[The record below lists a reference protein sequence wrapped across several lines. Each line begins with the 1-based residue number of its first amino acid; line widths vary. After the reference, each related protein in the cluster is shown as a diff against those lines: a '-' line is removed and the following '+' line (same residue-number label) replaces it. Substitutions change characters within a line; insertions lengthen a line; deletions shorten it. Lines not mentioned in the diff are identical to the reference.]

1 MNIMR
6 HKLISSRWKYMIIIS
21 SIFLTLNTMVVFGV
35 PLSMSYSN
43 QENIRNEHIAHG
55 KEYNKKL
62 VDSSCIVNGS
72 KYGEGEYTPGAGP
85 CEECICHPPNVV
97 CSMMKCPI
105 NTGCI
110 TIQLPNKCCPKY
122 KCDCEHKGKQYN
134 NGEKINKSDESA
146 CRVCFCNGGEIVCT
160 SIVCYTRNDCQG
172 YYLPGDCCPKYDNCS
187 STSIE
192 QKQKESMTSKK
203 SNGRQIYN
211 WSHTT
216 ELNFNEDGIWKRDTE
231 KSQNQELTTVPN
243 FLTTMP
249 ITFYDSKKVT
259 RDMNTSLPYFEE
271 LDASTA
277 NSILDTNFTFNK
289 SDIEINNLVTVG
301 DINESLKT
309 SFLGFEIDNFTTY
322 EETTDTSFIT
332 NNKTSEIIPQF
343 EELFDTTTDI
353 DNSVIITDQNGTETI
368 IGLTEEPVTEEII
381 NSVPR
386 TSSTQVEIFN
396 PNDLMLDTEKSM
408 IELSTIA
415 SEIDITTEMDYEES
429 REATTPRAPD
439 KSTIGTPH
447 KLVMDTL
454 QKTIEDE
461 INTENTFTDLE
472 DTTDMFGPNFGY
484 KTQTNQI
491 SFDSN
496 SDSTQTKKNTYTTFL
511 PTILTT
517 LKNMKE
523 ITTEYPH
530 NELFNQSF
538 NNSNIKN
545 IKHNISENIE
555 YDSENISINTNKSTE
570 MYNDTSFLELETKNT
585 TSCINSS
592 CTNSSKLND
601 ELFDSQSK
609 PTSTTPFIIETKL
622 LPIKDSLRSV
632 IRKITYPKEY
642 PDEFETIQNGPSL
655 TITKRT
661 YTSIPDIVYTT
672 TTMVTLPTLELIYK
686 ADKEI
691 EKYLSEIQPTTIK
704 PSNSLRPLRN
714 ISFLNPA

>member
-1 MNIMR
+1 MV
-6 HKLISSRWKYMIIIS
+6 IIS
-21 SIFLTLNTMVVFGV
+21 SFFLTLNTVVFGV

-43 QENIRNEHIAHG
+43 QENIKNENVEYE
-55 KEYNKKL
+55 KEYDKKL
-62 VDSSCIVNGS
+62 ADSSCIVNGS

-134 NGEKINKSDESA
+134 NGEKINKSDESD

-187 STSIE
+187 STLIE
-192 QKQKESMTSKK
+192 QKQKELITSKK
-203 SNGRQIYN
+203 SNGRKIDN
-211 WSHTT
+211 WSGTT
-216 ELNFNEDGIWKRDTE
+216 EHNFNEEGIWKRDTA
-231 KSQNQELTTVPN
+231 KSQNQELTTVP
-243 FLTTMP
+243 
-249 ITFYDSKKVT
+249 ITFHDPETVI
-259 RDMNTSLPYFEE
+259 RDINTSLPYFEE

-277 NSILDTNFTFNK
+277 NSMLDKNITFDE

-301 DINESLKT
+301 ESSKT

-322 EETTDTSFIT
+322 RETTDTSFIT
-332 NNKTSEIIPQF
+332 NNSNSEIIPQF

-386 TSSTQVEIFN
+386 TSTQVEIFN
-396 PNDLMLDTEKSM
+396 PNDLMLDTGKPM
-408 IELSTIA
+408 IELSTMT
-415 SEIDITTEMDYEES
+415 SEIDITTEMDYEGS

-439 KSTIGTPH
+439 KSTVGTPH

-454 QKTIEDE
+454 QKTVEDE

-484 KTQTNQI
+484 KTQTHQTP
-491 SFDSN
+491 FDSN
-496 SDSTQTKKNTYTTFL
+496 SDSTHTKKNTYTTTFL

-517 LKNMKE
+517 SKIIKE
-523 ITTEYPH
+523 ITTEH
-530 NELFNQSF
+530 SQNELFNQSF
-538 NNSNIKN
+538 TNSNIKN
-545 IKHNISENIE
+545 IKNNISENIE
-555 YDSENISINTNKSTE
+555 YNPENITIITNKSTE
-570 MYNDTSFLELETKNT
+570 MYNDTTFLKLEIENS
-585 TSCINSS
+585 TSCVNSS

-601 ELFDSQSK
+601 ELFDFQSE
-609 PTSTTPFIIETKL
+609 STTPFIIETKL
-622 LPIKDSLRSV
+622 LPSQDSLRSV
-632 IRKITYPKEY
+632 IKKITYPKEY

-661 YTSIPDIVYTT
+661 YTSIPDIIYTT

-691 EKYLSEIQPTTIK
+691 EKYLSEIQSTTIK
-704 PSNSLRPLRN
+704 PSNSLRPLQN
-714 ISFLNPA
+714 ISFLNPT

>member
-6 HKLISSRWKYMIIIS
+6 HKLISSKWKCMVIIP
-21 SIFLTLNTMVVFGV
+21 SIFLTLSTVVFGV

-43 QENIRNEHIAHG
+43 QENIKNEHLAHE
-55 KEYNKKL
+55 KEFDKKL
-62 VDSSCIVNGS
+62 ADSSCIVNGS

-134 NGEKINKSDESA
+134 NGEKVNESDESA
-146 CRVCFCNGGEIVCT
+146 CRVCYCNGGEIVCT

-187 STSIE
+187 STLKE
-192 QKQKESMTSKK
+192 QKQIESMSFEK
-203 SNGRQIYN
+203 SNNRNIDD

-216 ELNFNEDGIWKRDTE
+216 EQNYNEDNIWKRDTE
-231 KSQNQELTTVPN
+231 KNQKEELTTVPN
-243 FLTTMP
+243 FVTTML
-249 ITFYDSKKVT
+249 IYDPEKVI
-259 RDMNTSLPYFEE
+259 RGINTSLPKNYEIVE
-271 LDASTA
+271 
-277 NSILDTNFTFNK
+277 TNITFNE
-289 SDIEINNLVTVG
+289 SDNDINNFVTMG
-301 DINESLKT
+301 DLFESSNT
-309 SFLGFEIDNFTTY
+309 SFLGFEIDNFTTHV
-322 EETTDTSFIT
+322 ETTDTSFIT
-332 NNKTSEIIPQF
+332 YNTTSQIVPQF
-343 EELFDTTTDI
+343 EELFDTTTNI

-368 IGLTEEPVTEEII
+368 IGLTEEPATEEIS
-381 NSVPR
+381 NSVPE

-396 PNDLMLDTEKSM
+396 PNDLMLETKKPM
-408 IELSTIA
+408 IEFSTIA
-415 SEIDITTEMDYEES
+415 SEIDITTEMDYEDS

-439 KSTIGTPH
+439 QPTI
-447 KLVMDTL
+447 
-454 QKTIEDE
+454 
-461 INTENTFTDLE
+461 DLE

-484 KTQTNQI
+484 KTQTHQI
-491 SFDSN
+491 SLDST
-496 SDSTQTKKNTYTTFL
+496 SDSTEIIKKSYTTTL

-517 LKNMKE
+517 LKKNMNE
-523 ITTEYPH
+523 TTTEYPQ
-530 NELFNQSF
+530 NELLNIPLS
-538 NNSNIKN
+538 NSDIKN
-545 IKHNISENIE
+545 IKNNISENIE
-555 YDSENISINTNKSTE
+555 YNLKNIYINTNNVTE
-570 MYNDTSFLELETKNT
+570 IYNDTNFLESGQQNT
-585 TSCINSS
+585 ASCVNKS

-601 ELFDSQSK
+601 ELFDLQSES
-609 PTSTTPFIIETKL
+609 TSTTPFIIETKL
-622 LPIKDSLRSV
+622 LPIQDSLHSD

-672 TTMVTLPTLELIYK
+672 TTMVTLPTLDLIFK

-691 EKYLSEIQPTTIK
+691 EKYLTEIQSTTVK
-704 PSNSLRPLRN
+704 LSNNLAPLRN
-714 ISFLNPA
+714 VSFLNST

>member
-1 MNIMR
+1 MR
-6 HKLISSRWKYMIIIS
+6 HKLISSRWKCMVIIS
-21 SIFLTLNTMVVFGV
+21 SIFLTLNTVVFGV

-43 QENIRNEHIAHG
+43 QENIKNEHFAHE
-55 KEYNKKL
+55 KEYDKKL
-62 VDSSCIVNGS
+62 AESSCVVNGS
-72 KYGEGEYTPGAGP
+72 KYGEGEYIPGAGP

-187 STSIE
+187 STLIE
-192 QKQKESMTSKK
+192 QKQKESMNSKK
-203 SNGRQIYN
+203 SNSRNIDY
-211 WSHTT
+211 WLHTT
-216 ELNFNEDGIWKRDTE
+216 EQTYNEDGIWKRDTE
-231 KSQNQELTTVPN
+231 KSQEQELTTVPN
-243 FLTTMP
+243 FVTTIP
-249 ITFYDSKKVT
+249 IYDPEKVIT
-259 RDMNTSLPYFEE
+259 DINTSLPNIYK
-271 LDASTA
+271 
-277 NSILDTNFTFNK
+277 ILEKNTSFNE
-289 SDIEINNLVTVG
+289 SDNDINLVTVG
-301 DINESLKT
+301 DLIESSNT
-309 SFLGFEIDNFTTY
+309 SFLGFEIDNI
-322 EETTDTSFIT
+322 TTDVKTTDISFIT
-332 NNKTSEIIPQF
+332 NNTASEIVPQF
-343 EELFDTTTDI
+343 EELFETTTDI
-353 DNSVIITDQNGTETI
+353 DNSVILTDQNGTETI
-368 IGLTEEPVTEEII
+368 IGLTEEPATEEIS
-381 NSVPR
+381 NSVPE

-396 PNDLMLDTEKSM
+396 PNDLMLDTEKPM
-408 IELSTIA
+408 IELSTIT

-447 KLVMDTL
+447 KLVMNTL

-484 KTQTNQI
+484 KTQTQQI
-491 SFDSN
+491 SFDTN
-496 SDSTQTKKNTYTTFL
+496 LDTTQKKKNTYTTSL
-511 PTILTT
+511 PKILTT
-517 LKNMKE
+517 LQNMKE
-523 ITTEYPH
+523 TATESPQ
-530 NELFNQSF
+530 NELLNKPLSNF
-538 NNSNIKN
+538 NNKKIKN
-545 IKHNISENIE
+545 NISENIE
-555 YDSENISINTNKSTE
+555 YNLKNISININKATE
-570 MYNDTSFLELETKNT
+570 MYNDTIYLELEKNNT
-585 TSCINSS
+585 ASCVNNS

-601 ELFDSQSK
+601 ELFDSQSES
-609 PTSTTPFIIETKL
+609 TSTTPFIIETKL
-622 LPIKDSLRSV
+622 LPIQDSLRSV
-632 IRKITYPKEY
+632 IGKITYPKEY

-672 TTMVTLPTLELIYK
+672 TTMVTLPTLDLIYK

-691 EKYLSEIQPTTIK
+691 EKYLTETQSTTFK
-704 PSNSLRPLRN
+704 PRNNLGPLRN
-714 ISFLNPA
+714 VSFLNPT

>member
-6 HKLISSRWKYMIIIS
+6 HKLISSRWKCMIIIS
-21 SIFLTLNTMVVFGV
+21 SIFLTLNTMVFGV

-187 STSIE
+187 STLIE

-243 FLTTMP
+243 FLTTTP
-249 ITFYDSKKVT
+249 ITFYDSKKIT
-259 RDMNTSLPYFEE
+259 RDMNTSLPYFKE

-277 NSILDTNFTFNK
+277 ISILDTNFTFDK
-289 SDIEINNLVTVG
+289 PDIEVNNLVTVG

-309 SFLGFEIDNFTTY
+309 SFLGFEIDNFTTH

-332 NNKTSEIIPQF
+332 NNKTSEIILQF

-368 IGLTEEPVTEEII
+368 IGLTEEPITEEII
-381 NSVPR
+381 NLVPR

-408 IELSTIA
+408 IELSTVA

-496 SDSTQTKKNTYTTFL
+496 SDNTQIKKNTYTTFL

-517 LKNMKE
+517 LKNTKE
-523 ITTEYPH
+523 ITTEYPQ

-545 IKHNISENIE
+545 IKHNIK
-555 YDSENISINTNKSTE
+555 ENISINTNKSTE

-601 ELFDSQSK
+601 ELFDSQLE

-691 EKYLSEIQPTTIK
+691 EKYLSEIQSTTIK
-704 PSNSLRPLRN
+704 PSNNLRPLRN

>member
-1 MNIMR
+1 MV
-6 HKLISSRWKYMIIIS
+6 IIS
-21 SIFLTLNTMVVFGV
+21 SFFLTLNTVVFGV

-43 QENIRNEHIAHG
+43 QENIKNENVEYE
-55 KEYNKKL
+55 KEYDKKL
-62 VDSSCIVNGS
+62 ADSSCIVNGS

-134 NGEKINKSDESA
+134 NGEKINKSDESD

-187 STSIE
+187 STLIE
-192 QKQKESMTSKK
+192 QKQKELITSKK
-203 SNGRQIYN
+203 SNGRKIDN
-211 WSHTT
+211 WSGTT
-216 ELNFNEDGIWKRDTE
+216 EHNFNEEGIWKRDTA
-231 KSQNQELTTVPN
+231 KSQNQELTTVP
-243 FLTTMP
+243 
-249 ITFYDSKKVT
+249 ITFHDPETVI
-259 RDMNTSLPYFEE
+259 RDINTSLPYFEE

-277 NSILDTNFTFNK
+277 NSMLDKNITFDE

-301 DINESLKT
+301 ESSKT

-322 EETTDTSFIT
+322 RETTDTSFIT
-332 NNKTSEIIPQF
+332 NNSNSEIIPQF

-386 TSSTQVEIFN
+386 TSTQVEIFN
-396 PNDLMLDTEKSM
+396 PNDLMLDTGKPM
-408 IELSTIA
+408 IELSTMT
-415 SEIDITTEMDYEES
+415 SEIDITTEMDYEGS

-439 KSTIGTPH
+439 KSTVGTPH

-454 QKTIEDE
+454 QKTVEDE

-484 KTQTNQI
+484 KTQTHQTP
-491 SFDSN
+491 FDSN
-496 SDSTQTKKNTYTTFL
+496 SDSTHTKKNTYTTTFL

-517 LKNMKE
+517 SKIIKE
-523 ITTEYPH
+523 ITTEH
-530 NELFNQSF
+530 SQNELFNQSF
-538 NNSNIKN
+538 TNSNIKN
-545 IKHNISENIE
+545 IKNNISENIE
-555 YDSENISINTNKSTE
+555 YNPENITIITNKSTE
-570 MYNDTSFLELETKNT
+570 MYNDTTFLKLEIENS
-585 TSCINSS
+585 TSCVNSS

-601 ELFDSQSK
+601 ELFDFQSE
-609 PTSTTPFIIETKL
+609 STTPFIIETKL
-622 LPIKDSLRSV
+622 LPSQDSLRSV
-632 IRKITYPKEY
+632 IKKITYPKEY

-661 YTSIPDIVYTT
+661 YTSIPDIIYTT

-691 EKYLSEIQPTTIK
+691 EKYLSEIQSTTIK
-704 PSNSLRPLRN
+704 PSNRDRKSVGRERV
-714 ISFLNPA
+714 

>member
-1 MNIMR
+1 MG
-6 HKLISSRWKYMIIIS
+6 HKLISPRWKYMVIIS
-21 SIFLTLNTMVVFGV
+21 SFFLTLNTVVFGV
-35 PLSMSYSN
+35 PLSMLYSN
-43 QENIRNEHIAHG
+43 QENIRNENFAYD
-55 KEYNKKL
+55 KEYDKKL
-62 VDSSCIVNGS
+62 ADSSCIVNGS

-105 NTGCI
+105 NIGCI

-134 NGEKINKSDESA
+134 NGEKINKSDESD

-187 STSIE
+187 STLIE
-192 QKQKESMTSKK
+192 QKQKESITFKK
-203 SNGRQIYN
+203 SNGRKIDN
-211 WSHTT
+211 WSDTT
-216 ELNFNEDGIWKRDTE
+216 EHNFNEESIWKRDTA
-231 KSQNQELTTVPN
+231 KSQNQELTTVP
-243 FLTTMP
+243 
-249 ITFYDSKKVT
+249 ITFQDPETVI
-259 RDMNTSLPYFEE
+259 RDINTSLPYFEE

-277 NSILDTNFTFNK
+277 NSMLDKNITFDE

-301 DINESLKT
+301 ESSKT

-322 EETTDTSFIT
+322 RETTDTSFIT
-332 NNKTSEIIPQF
+332 NNSTSEIIPQF

-386 TSSTQVEIFN
+386 TSSTHVEIFN
-396 PNDLMLDTEKSM
+396 PNDLMLDTGKQM
-408 IELSTIA
+408 IELSTMT
-415 SEIDITTEMDYEES
+415 SEIDITTEMDYEWS

-461 INTENTFTDLE
+461 MNTENTFTDLE

-484 KTQTNQI
+484 KTQTPQTP
-491 SFDSN
+491 FDSN
-496 SDSTQTKKNTYTTFL
+496 TDSTHTKKNTYTTTFL

-517 LKNMKE
+517 SKIIKE
-523 ITTEYPH
+523 ITTEH
-530 NELFNQSF
+530 SQNELFNQSF
-538 NNSNIKN
+538 TNSNIKN
-545 IKHNISENIE
+545 IKNNISENIE
-555 YDSENISINTNKSTE
+555 YDPENITIITNKSTE
-570 MYNDTSFLELETKNT
+570 MYNDTSFLELETENST
-585 TSCINSS
+585 LCVNSS

-601 ELFDSQSK
+601 ELLNFQSE
-609 PTSTTPFIIETKL
+609 STTPFIIETKL
-622 LPIKDSLRSV
+622 LPSQDSLRSV
-632 IRKITYPKEY
+632 IKKITYPKEY

-661 YTSIPDIVYTT
+661 YTSIPDIIYTT

-691 EKYLSEIQPTTIK
+691 EKYLSEIQSTTIK
-704 PSNSLRPLRN
+704 PSNSLRPLQN
-714 ISFLNPA
+714 ISFLNPT

>member
-1 MNIMR
+1 MR
-6 HKLISSRWKYMIIIS
+6 HKLISSRWKCIIIVS
-21 SIFLTLNTMVVFGV
+21 SIFLTLNTVVFGV

-43 QENIRNEHIAHG
+43 QENIMNEHLVHE
-55 KEYNKKL
+55 KEYDKKL
-62 VDSSCIVNGS
+62 ANTSCIVNGS

-134 NGEKINKSDESA
+134 NGEKINKSDESE

-192 QKQKESMTSKK
+192 QKPKESMSSKK
-203 SNGRQIYN
+203 SNNRNIDY

-216 ELNFNEDGIWKRDTE
+216 EQNYYDDSIWKRDTV
-231 KSQNQELTTVPN
+231 KIQKQELTTVTN
-243 FLTTMP
+243 FVTKMP
-249 ITFYDSKKVT
+249 IYETDKVIS
-259 RDMNTSLPYFEE
+259 DIHTSLPNNYFEE
-271 LDASTA
+271 LDASTSD
-277 NSILDTNFTFNK
+277 SILEKNISFK
-289 SDIEINNLVTVG
+289 ESDDVNDLVTVG
-301 DINESLKT
+301 ELFENSKT
-309 SFLGFEIDNFTTY
+309 SFLGFEIDNFTTNV
-322 EETTDTSFIT
+322 ETTDTSFIT
-332 NNKTSEIIPQF
+332 NNTTSEIVPQF
-343 EELFDTTTDI
+343 EELFDTTTNI

-368 IGLTEEPVTEEII
+368 IGLTEEPATEEIS
-381 NSVPR
+381 NSAPE

-396 PNDLMLDTEKSM
+396 PNDLILDTEKPM
-408 IELSTIA
+408 IELSTIT
-415 SEIDITTEMDYEES
+415 SEIDVTTEMDYEGS
-429 REATTPRAPD
+429 REATTPRSPD

-447 KLVMDTL
+447 KLIMDTL

-484 KTQTNQI
+484 KTQTHQI

-496 SDSTQTKKNTYTTFL
+496 SDSTQIKKNIYTTML
-511 PTILTT
+511 PNILTT
-517 LKNMKE
+517 LKNIKE
-523 ITTEYPH
+523 TTTESPQ
-530 NELFNQSF
+530 NELLNRPFS
-538 NNSNIKN
+538 NSKIKKIKN
-545 IKHNISENIE
+545 NISENKE
-555 YDSENISINTNKSTE
+555 YNLKNVSVNTNNATE
-570 MYNDTSFLELETKNT
+570 MYNDTNFLELEQNNAE
-585 TSCINSS
+585 SCVNNS

-601 ELFDSQSK
+601 ELFDPQSEL
-609 PTSTTPFIIETKL
+609 TSTTPFIIETKL
-622 LPIKDSLRSV
+622 LPIQDSIRSV
-632 IRKITYPKEY
+632 IKKITYPKEY

-655 TITKRT
+655 TITKST

-672 TTMVTLPTLELIYK
+672 TTMVTLPTLDLIYK

-691 EKYLSEIQPTTIK
+691 EKYLDGIQSTTIK
-704 PSNSLRPLRN
+704 PNNSLGPLRN
-714 ISFLNPA
+714 VSFLNST

>member
-1 MNIMR
+1 MR
-6 HKLISSRWKYMIIIS
+6 HKLISSRWKCMIIVS
-21 SIFLTLNTMVVFGV
+21 SIFLTLNTVVFGV

-43 QENIRNEHIAHG
+43 QENIMNEHLAHEN
-55 KEYNKKL
+55 EYDKNL
-62 VDSSCIVNGS
+62 ANSSCIVNGS

-134 NGEKINKSDESA
+134 NGEKINKSDESE

-192 QKQKESMTSKK
+192 QKPKESMNSKK
-203 SNGRQIYN
+203 SNSRNIDY

-216 ELNFNEDGIWKRDTE
+216 EQNYYNDSIWKRDTV
-231 KSQNQELTTVPN
+231 KIQKQELTTVPN
-243 FLTTMP
+243 FVTTVP
-249 ITFYDSKKVT
+249 IYDPNKVI
-259 RDMNTSLPYFEE
+259 RDTSLPNNYFEE
-271 LDASTA
+271 LDAST
-277 NSILDTNFTFNK
+277 SISLLEKNITFNK
-289 SDIEINNLVTVG
+289 SDDINNLVTVG
-301 DINESLKT
+301 DLFENSKT
-309 SFLGFEIDNFTTY
+309 SFLGFEIDNFTTNV
-322 EETTDTSFIT
+322 ETTDTSFIA
-332 NNKTSEIIPQF
+332 NNTTSEIVPQF
-343 EELFDTTTDI
+343 EELFDTTTNI

-368 IGLTEEPVTEEII
+368 IGLTEEPAIEEIS
-381 NSVPR
+381 NSVPE
-386 TSSTQVEIFN
+386 TSSTLVEIFN
-396 PNDLMLDTEKSM
+396 PNDLILDTEKPM
-408 IELSTIA
+408 IELSTIT
-415 SEIDITTEMDYEES
+415 SEMDVTSEMDYEGS

-454 QKTIEDE
+454 QKKIEDE

-484 KTQTNQI
+484 KTQTHQI
-491 SFDSN
+491 PFDSN
-496 SDSTQTKKNTYTTFL
+496 SDSTQIKRNTYTTNL

-517 LKNMKE
+517 LTNIKE
-523 ITTEYPH
+523 TTTESPQ
-530 NELFNQSF
+530 NELLNRPFS
-538 NNSNIKN
+538 NSKIKKN
-545 IKHNISENIE
+545 KNNISENIE
-555 YDSENISINTNKSTE
+555 YYLKNAYVNKNNATE
-570 MYNDTSFLELETKNT
+570 MFNDTNFLELEQNNT
-585 TSCINSS
+585 ASCVNNS

-601 ELFDSQSK
+601 ELFDPQSES
-609 PTSTTPFIIETKL
+609 TSTTPFIIETKL
-622 LPIKDSLRSV
+622 LPIQDSIRSV
-632 IRKITYPKEY
+632 IKKITYPKEY

-672 TTMVTLPTLELIYK
+672 TTMVTLPTLDLIYQ

-691 EKYLSEIQPTTIK
+691 EKYLSGIQSTTIK
-704 PSNSLRPLRN
+704 PSNNLSPLRN
-714 ISFLNPA
+714 VSFLNST

>member
-1 MNIMR
+1 
-6 HKLISSRWKYMIIIS
+6 MIIIS
-21 SIFLTLNTMVVFGV
+21 SIFLTLNTVVFGV

-43 QENIRNEHIAHG
+43 QENIMNEHLAHE
-55 KEYNKKL
+55 KEYDKKL
-62 VDSSCIVNGS
+62 ANSSCTVNGS

-160 SIVCYTRNDCQG
+160 PIVCYTRNDCQG

-192 QKQKESMTSKK
+192 QKPNESISSKK
-203 SNGRQIYN
+203 SNSRNINY
-211 WSHTT
+211 WSPTT
-216 ELNFNEDGIWKRDTE
+216 EQNYYDDSIWKRDTV
-231 KSQNQELTTVPN
+231 KIQKQELTTVPN
-243 FLTTMP
+243 FVTTMP
-249 ITFYDSKKVT
+249 IYDPDKVI
-259 RDMNTSLPYFEE
+259 RDIHTSLPNNYFEE
-271 LDASTA
+271 LDASTS
-277 NSILDTNFTFNK
+277 NSILEKNITFNE
-289 SDIEINNLVTVG
+289 SDDINNLVTVG
-301 DINESLKT
+301 DLFENSKT
-309 SFLGFEIDNFTTY
+309 LFLGFEIDNFTSV
-322 EETTDTSFIT
+322 ETTDTSFIT
-332 NNKTSEIIPQF
+332 NNTTSEIVPQF
-343 EELFDTTTDI
+343 EELFDTTTNI

-368 IGLTEEPVTEEII
+368 IGLTEKPATEEIS
-381 NSVPR
+381 NSMPE

-396 PNDLMLDTEKSM
+396 PNDLILDTEKSM
-408 IELSTIA
+408 IELSTIT
-415 SEIDITTEMDYEES
+415 SEIDVTTEMDYEGS

-454 QKTIEDE
+454 KKTIEDE

-484 KTQTNQI
+484 KTQTHQI
-491 SFDSN
+491 SSDSN
-496 SDSTQTKKNTYTTFL
+496 SDSTQIKKNTYTTIL
-511 PTILTT
+511 PNIITT
-517 LKNMKE
+517 LKSIKE
-523 ITTEYPH
+523 TTTESPQ
-530 NELFNQSF
+530 NELLNRPI
-538 NNSNIKN
+538 SNAKIKKIKN
-545 IKHNISENIE
+545 KISENIE
-555 YDSENISINTNKSTE
+555 YNLENVSVNTNNATE
-570 MYNDTSFLELETKNT
+570 MYNDTNFLELEQNNT
-585 TSCINSS
+585 TLCVNNS

-601 ELFDSQSK
+601 ELFSPQSES
-609 PTSTTPFIIETKL
+609 TSTTPFIIETKL
-622 LPIKDSLRSV
+622 LPIQDSLRSV
-632 IRKITYPKEY
+632 TKKIKYPKEY

-672 TTMVTLPTLELIYK
+672 TTMVTLPTLDLIYK

-691 EKYLSEIQPTTIK
+691 EKYLAGIQSTTK
-704 PSNSLRPLRN
+704 PSNNLSPLRN
-714 ISFLNPA
+714 VSFLNST